1 MQIDVDMP
9 IDVCFELSR
18 PIDDL
23 SWSLAGENTYSRGGK
38 QRMKVKSVNG
48 HCSIPEKLKHDHIDD
63 LAEAMRILVDMTGTY
78 FIGVG
83 IVFVI
88 V

>member
-1 MQIDVDMP
+1 MHFDVDMH

-23 SWSLAGENTYSRGGK
+23 SWSLAEENTYSKGGK

-63 LAEAMRILVDMTGTY
+63 LAEAMRILVDMTGIY
-78 FIGVG
+78 FISVRLC
-83 IVFVI
+83 F
-88 V
+88 